1 MALACLYW
9 AASLVALVVVV
20 VVLEDPPPELLEPPL
35 ELEPPPPPELAAKPT
50 PTGAASPRP
59 RARADTSRTRCDIRI
74 ANLLV
79 ISPER
84 RCYARSFAMNIRSD
98 RLFLARRQGGGP
110 VKSL

>member
-1 MALACLYW
+1 MALACWYC

-20 VVLEDPPPELLEPPL
+20 VVLEDPPPPELLEPPL
-35 ELEPPPPPELAAKPT
+35 EPPPPELAARPT

-59 RARADTSRTRCDIRI
+59 RATADTNKTRCDICI

-84 RCYARSFAMNIRSD
+84 RCYARSFAMNIRSN
-98 RLFLARRQGGGP
+98 RLFLARRRGRP
-110 VKSL
+110 LKSL